1 MKELPQ
7 KYPAL
12 VQVSESCVI
21 NPANVKEVDLKEK
34 KLTFITGD
42 VRYFSTRN
50 SRKVRQLFQ
59 ER

>member
-1 MKELPQ
+1 MEHLIDEILKLQMK
-7 KYPAL
+7 KA
-12 VQVSESCVI
+12 
-21 NPANVKEVDLKEK
+21 KEVVDKN
-34 KLTFITGD
+34 GD

>member
-1 MKELPQ
+1 MENLI
-7 KYPAL
+7 
-12 VQVSESCVI
+12 E
-21 NPANVKEVDLKEK
+21 EVLNLQLKK
-34 KLTFITGD
+34 ATKDKNGD